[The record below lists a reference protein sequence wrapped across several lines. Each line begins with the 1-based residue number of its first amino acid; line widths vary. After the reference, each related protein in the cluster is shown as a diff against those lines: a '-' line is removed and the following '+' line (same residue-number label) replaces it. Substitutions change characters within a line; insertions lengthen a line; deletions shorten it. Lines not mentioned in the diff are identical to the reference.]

1 MNVQSR
7 YAVMIAS
14 MVSLG
19 GFLFGFDAS
28 VIAGVVP
35 FIIPEFGLDDIQVGI
50 VVSAPTAAG
59 IVAGLSAGPI
69 SDYVGRRKVLIA
81 LAALYTISAV
91 CSAIAP
97 NFETLVFARFIGGFA
112 FASLSI
118 APMYIAEIA
127 PSKRRGQL
135 VSFNQFNIVIGFSAA
150 YFANYFFLIQSQS
163 DAGWVQ
169 ALGID
174 QHTWRWM
181 LGLEALPAAIWLAV
195 LLYVPESPRWL
206 GLNGRIEEARAVLAR
221 LRPADRIEKTLADI
235 RSSVSESGHSFWVRL
250 KALAAPSLRL
260 PIAIGIVVGI
270 AQQVTGVNAI
280 FFYSTRIFEQSGVGT
295 NAAFAQAVVVGIVN
309 VVFTIAAML
318 LIDRLGRRPLLI
330 GGLVGVILSTSLAGY
345 GFSQARYELTSE
357 SVATLSETIDI
368 AELEP
373 LIGVE
378 FANDVGFKRAAADVL
393 GANVVRDNQATLI
406 QAAIHVNPYV
416 ILAGILGFVASF
428 AISLGPVMWVLFSEI
443 FPNRIR
449 GIAMAFV
456 GVFNSI
462 SSYLVQLLFPW
473 EVSNLGSATTFFI
486 YSGLG
491 VIGLVLLSWMLP
503 ETKGKSLEEL
513 EEAFGER

>member
-1 MNVQSR
+1 
-7 YAVMIAS
+7 MIAS

-28 VIAGVVP
+28 VISGVVP
-35 FIIPEFGLDDIQVGI
+35 FIIPEFGLDDLQVGV
-50 VVSAPTAAG
+50 VVSAPTLSG
-59 IVAGLSAGPI
+59 IVAGLTAGPV
-69 SDYVGRRKVLIA
+69 SDYIGRKKVLIA
-81 LAALYTISAV
+81 LAALYIVSAV

-97 NFETLVFARFIGGFA
+97 NFETLVIARFIGGFA

-127 PSKRRGQL
+127 PSRRRGQL

-150 YFANYFFLIQSQS
+150 YFANYFLLLASRS
-163 DAGWVQ
+163 DAGWVGS
-169 ALGID
+169 LGID
-174 QHTWRWM
+174 EHAWRWM
-181 LGLEALPAAIWLAV
+181 LGLETIPAVVWLAA
-195 LLYVPESPRWL
+195 LIYVPESPRWL
-206 GLNGRIEEARAVLAR
+206 GLNGRLDEARAVLAR
-221 LRPADRIEKTLADI
+221 LRPADRVEKTLTDI
-235 RSSVSESGHSFWVRL
+235 RNSVSESGHSLFTRIGTL
-250 KALAAPSLRL
+250 FRPGLRL

-280 FFYSTRIFEQSGVGT
+280 FFYAPRIFEQSGVGT

-309 VVFTIAAML
+309 VVFTVGAML
-318 LIDRLGRRPLLI
+318 LIDRLGRKPLLM
-330 GGLVGVILSTSLAGY
+330 GGLIGVILSTSLAGY
-345 GFSQARYELTSE
+345 GFSQARYELSIE
-357 SVATLSETIDI
+357 SVAVLSETIDV
-368 AELEP
+368 AQLEP

-378 FANDVGFKRAAADVL
+378 FEDDLSFKRAAADAIGTEIL
-393 GANVVRDNQATLI
+393 RDHQADLI

-456 GVFNSI
+456 GLFNSV
-462 SSYLVQLLFPW
+462 SSYTVQLLFPW
-473 EVSNLGSATTFFI
+473 EVTNLGSSTTFFI

-491 VIGLVLLSWMLP
+491 VIGLVLLAWILP
-503 ETKGKSLEEL
+503 ETKGKTLEEL
-513 EEAFGER
+513 EAEFGTR